1 MLGFDWDDVDIIEVG
16 TRERT
21 NYEVRWDGEENER
34 TEKRIKFYTEIEM
47 NDGDWYAREFLG
59 SLDYRDG
66 LIEVLDGNWNL
77 VAKIVDPSSTKT
89 FLKF

>member
-1 MLGFDWDDVDIIEVG
+1 MMSIVIEVG

-21 NYEVRWDGEENER
+21 NYEVRWDDETER

-59 SLDYRDG
+59 R
-66 LIEVLDGNWNL
+66 
-77 VAKIVDPSSTKT
+77 
-89 FLKF
+89 